1 MSYNLMEK
9 EGKEKE
15 KEKEKQRERGKI
27 ENQRLIWVSVN
38 ISLVSQI
45 YGVWIKAEINGL
57 YL

>member
-27 ENQRLIWVSVN
+27 ENQRLIQVSW
-38 ISLVSQI
+38 QI
-45 YGVWIKAEINGL
+45 PYK
-57 YL
+57 